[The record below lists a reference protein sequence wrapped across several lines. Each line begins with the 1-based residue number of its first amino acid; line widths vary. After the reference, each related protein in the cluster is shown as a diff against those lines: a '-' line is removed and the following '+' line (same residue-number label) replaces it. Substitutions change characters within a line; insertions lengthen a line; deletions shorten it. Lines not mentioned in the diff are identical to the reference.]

1 MATVA
6 VIITGRNRMREPS
19 RTDSSTDMPCSRR
32 LRIVLTSTTPLSTA
46 IPHSATKPTDAGTE
60 RYSPVT
66 NNPMIPPTEAKGSTR
81 MISVA

>member
-6 VIITGRNRMREPS
+6 VIITGRKRRRAPS
-19 RTDSSTDMPCSRR
+19 RTDSSIDMPCSRR

-46 IPHSATKPTDAGTE
+46 MPHSATKPTEAGTD

-66 NNPMIPPTEAKGSTR
+66 NSPMIPPTEANGSTR